1 MPWCLLSSA
10 ATNFLM
16 DTTLGT
22 CNINP
27 LRCKIKIPNCFYF
40 ILLLSYNFLN
50 YFVIIYRVSFYPS
63 KNHNAFIYVTKYTR
77 YNKNQYKLQNCLSS
91 ARETSEIA
99 VCRQIHHFQNIHAC
113 SFLLNKLN
121 NYNKKQRFL
130 ISILLP
136 HSNFVLI
143 LLFFSF

>member
-1 MPWCLLSSA
+1 MLSSA

-50 YFVIIYRVSFYPS
+50 YFVIIYRVSFYPL

-113 SFLLNKLN
+113 RLPKKEHPCMFISFEQTEQLQQKTT
-121 NYNKKQRFL
+121 
-130 ISILLP
+130 
-136 HSNFVLI
+136 
-143 LLFFSF
+143 FSDKYIAPP